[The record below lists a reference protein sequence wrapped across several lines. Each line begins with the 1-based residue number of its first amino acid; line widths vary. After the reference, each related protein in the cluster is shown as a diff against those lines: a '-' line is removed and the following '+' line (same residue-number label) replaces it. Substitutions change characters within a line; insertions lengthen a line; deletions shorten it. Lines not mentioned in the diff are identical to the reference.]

1 MSQPWSLPNN
11 SKEVQTLPLDHVQR
25 LSSVLGYSKA
35 HVALSAASS
44 SAGDQNSDV
53 RVATFRIIQ
62 HHHLKRCAAIFVPKS
77 DSDGCSHGIVILY
90 RSFIIPVSTSGLRK
104 SSAATLLK
112 HWALLYF
119 QRSPCSRQ
127 CRCISCRLQCD
138 QIWRQ
143 SDLGE
148 QSERSGKSFAG
159 PGSADFRDERPGRR
173 RARLGCHF
181 TPSHHQR

>member
-1 MSQPWSLPNN
+1 M
-11 SKEVQTLPLDHVQR
+11 PLDHVQR
-25 LSSVLGYSKA
+25 LGSVLGYSKA

-44 SAGDQNSDV
+44 SASDQNSDV

-62 HHHLKRCAAIFVPKS
+62 HHYFRRCAATFVHQSNS
-77 DSDGCSHGIVILY
+77 DVCSHDIVILC
-90 RSFIIPVSTSGLRK
+90 RSFITPVSTSGLCK

-119 QRSPCSRQ
+119 QRSPCKQQ
-127 CRCISCRLQCD
+127 CRYISCRLQCE

-148 QSERSGKSFAG
+148 QSETLWQKCHRTRLCGRS
-159 PGSADFRDERPGRR
+159 R
-173 RARLGCHF
+173 
-181 TPSHHQR
+181 